1 ELLDAE
7 VAAGRMELPLPTAT
21 FGLALIR
28 MCDAHLYAPLLGG
41 GAPEIGTALDLVA
54 ALLGHSRS
62 DED

>member
-1 ELLDAE
+1 
-7 VAAGRMELPLPTAT
+7 
-21 FGLALIR
+21 

-54 ALLGHSRS
+54 AVLGHRRS